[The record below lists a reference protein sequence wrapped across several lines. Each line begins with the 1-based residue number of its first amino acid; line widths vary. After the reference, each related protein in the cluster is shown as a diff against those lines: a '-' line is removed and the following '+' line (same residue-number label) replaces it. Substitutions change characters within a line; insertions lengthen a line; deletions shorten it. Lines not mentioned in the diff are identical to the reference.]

1 MEVFPREKPD
11 RRFLPDIPSKGITRR
26 AHDTRY
32 FSEGKADVYSEDGK
46 YRYCSGNVV
55 NLSQG
60 GLLLNPDKKLRVG
73 QKAMLRF
80 FLSAGTLPEGFE
92 SYLKLPATVVRLDA
106 STGNAAFQFDKTIT
120 ECLRRRRWRYFEA
133 LALLGIMLTL
143 IGAWFLKK
151 ESIFYF
157 WFDVP
162 VFLYGL
168 CALFYLLSRFFFAA
182 LYRPFPVDPDFTPSV
197 SVIIPCFNE
206 EEWIERTV
214 RGCLNQYYPEEL
226 LEVIVVDDGSTD
238 GSVAA
243 LEAVKAKIYDEVGE
257 RLVIHVFPRN
267 RGKRHAMAAGARLAK
282 GDVLVFVDSD
292 SFLQPISILQV
303 VQPLANP
310 RIGAATGR
318 CEVENKWT
326 NALTR
331 MQAVRYYVGFRIFKA
346 AESIF
351 DAVTCLSGPLAAY
364 RRDVLMRYLDAWEH
378 QTYLGRPATFGD
390 DRSLTNYVLGS
401 HDAVYQHTAVTHT
414 IVPSSYRKFYTQQ
427 MRWKRSWLRETLR
440 ACAFMWKKEPFMAIS
455 FYLGFILPLLG
466 PVIVLRAF
474 VFMPLAYGVWPV
486 MYIAGVFVMSMLMCT
501 SYLFIKR
508 SNLWFYGVPFCF
520 FYLFVLLWQIVWA
533 VLTFWKSEWGTR
545 PSSHD
550 AGAPEGDA
558 PPPAAAAP
566 PTGGRP

>member
-11 RRFLPDIPSKGITRR
+11 RRFLPDIPSKGATRR
-26 AHDTRY
+26 VYDTRY

-60 GLLLNPDKKLRVG
+60 GMLLSPDKKLRVG

-80 FLSAGTLPEGFE
+80 FLSAGTLPEGYE
-92 SYLKLPATVVRLDA
+92 SYVKLPATVVRVDSA
-106 STGNAAFQFDKTIT
+106 TGHAAFQFAQTIT
-120 ECLRRRRWRYFEA
+120 ERLRRRRWRYFEA
-133 LALLGIMLTL
+133 AALLSIMLTL
-143 IGAWFLKK
+143 VGLWFIKK

-182 LYRPFPVDPDFTPSV
+182 LYRSYPTDVDFTPSV
-197 SVIIPCFNE
+197 SIVIPCFNE
-206 EEWIERTV
+206 EKWIERTV
-214 RGCLNQYYPEEL
+214 RGCLNQHYPEEF

-243 LEAVKAKIYDEVGE
+243 LKAVRDKVYDEVGE
-257 RLVIHVFPRN
+257 RLVIHVFPEN
-267 RGKRHAMAAGARLAK
+267 RGKRHAMAAGARRAK
-282 GDVLVFVDSD
+282 GDVIVFVDSD
-292 SFLQPISILQV
+292 SFLQPDSILQV
-303 VQPLANP
+303 VQPLKDQ

-326 NALTR
+326 NMLTR
-331 MQAVRYYVGFRIFKA
+331 MQAVRYFVGFRIFKA

-351 DAVTCLSGPLAAY
+351 DAVTCLSGPLASY
-364 RRDVLMRYLDAWEH
+364 RRDVLMRYLDTWEH
-378 QTYLGRPATFGD
+378 QTYLGQPATFGD

-401 HDAVYQHTAVTHT
+401 HYAVYQHTAVTHT
-414 IVPSSYRKFYTQQ
+414 IVPSTYDKFFSQQ
-427 MRWKRSWLRETLR
+427 MRWKRSWLRESLR
-440 ACAFMWKKEPFMAIS
+440 ACLFMWKKEPFMAIS
-455 FYLGFILPLLG
+455 FYLGFLLPLLA
-466 PVIVLRAF
+466 PAVVLRAF
-474 VFMPLAYGVWPV
+474 VFMPLAYGIWPV
-486 MYIAGVFVMSMLMCT
+486 TYIAGVFFMSMLMCT

-520 FYLFVLLWQIVWA
+520 FYLSVLLWQIVWA
-533 VLTFWKSEWGTR
+533 VLTFWKSSWGTR
-545 PSSHD
+545 PSHFDSKKRQ
-550 AGAPEGDA
+550 AGQPSGKN
-558 PPPAAAAP
+558 AAN
-566 PTGGRP
+566 